1 MERAEILSIVEDIF
15 KDILD
20 DDEIVLTD
28 DTTADDIEGWDS
40 LTHIQLVVTIE
51 KKFGIKFKSRE
62 ILSWNNVGD
71 MIGSIEKSWK
81 LKVES

>member
-71 MIGSIEKSWK
+71 MIGSIEKS
-81 LKVES
+81 